1 MYRPELHVRENP
13 QATQA
18 RFRDYTPVPLTRELC
33 RLSSALLFSDSP
45 KLTIEGA
52 LEQAALDGWSEF
64 NRLDQYLS
72 AAADD
77 VAAVGSGAIRIV
89 LDDSI
94 STTYPLITFEGAGNI
109 IWSRAHG
116 RYTQGGLVVF
126 EREDRESNQVVW
138 RLLEAHLPG
147 VVRRVLYKG
156 GLTRLGERV
165 GLKSGPHEFHNLR
178 EGQPTGVD
186 KSTLIPW
193 LNNADGESD
202 IAGLDSILDA
212 LDDAETDFR
221 KKSRASKPLTFVHR
235 KLADEAGNANL
246 DDAILVG
253 EGSLSPVEEPSQ
265 LAQVVQGK
273 IESADHVRYC
283 EHLRELAVS
292 LAGYS
297 QASWGLEGG
306 GRADSGRAL
315 KLRMARTLLSKAG
328 KERQAR
334 EAIQE
339 AAGVSLAMILG
350 RAEVEP
356 LKPEITFGTGLVED
370 EIEQAQELAN
380 LRDAGL
386 ISTRQALRE
395 LHPEWDEDR
404 VEAELQEIQA
414 DGPQSDPV
422 RDLLRNTQ

>member
-1 MYRPELHVRENP
+1 
-13 QATQA
+13 
-18 RFRDYTPVPLTRELC
+18 LTV
-33 RLSSALLFSDSP
+33 
-45 KLTIEGA
+45 EGA
-52 LEQAALDGWSEF
+52 VEQAALDGWSEF

-89 LDDSI
+89 RDDSI
-94 STTYPLITFEGAGNI
+94 SSTYPLITFEGAGNI

-116 RYTQGGLVVF
+116 RYVQGGLVAF
-126 EREDRESNQVVW
+126 EREESNQVVW

-165 GLKSGPHEFHNLR
+165 GLKSGPPEFHNLR
-178 EGQPTGVD
+178 EEQPTGVD

-212 LDDAETDFR
+212 LDDSESDFR
-221 KKSRASKPLTFVHR
+221 KKSRASKPLTFANR
-235 KLADEAGNANL
+235 KLADDAGNADL
-246 DDAILVG
+246 DGVILLG
-253 EGSLSPVEEPSQ
+253 EGTMSPVEEPKEIATTIQGRMESQ
-265 LAQVVQGK
+265 
-273 IESADHVRYC
+273 DHVRYC

-297 QASWGLEGG
+297 QASWGLDGG

-315 KLRMARTLLSKAG
+315 KLRMARTLLTKAG

-356 LKPEITFGTGLVED
+356 LKPAITFGTGLVED
-370 EIEQAQELAN
+370 EIERAEELAK

-395 LHPEWDEDR
+395 LHPDWPEDR
-404 VEAELQEIQA
+404 VEDELQEIQA
-414 DGPQSDPV
+414 ETPTSDPV
-422 RDLLRNTQ
+422 RAILNGVG